1 MTKSFHSK
9 TDSPSINEQ
18 LQDLFFDIRNGCVS
32 AALIASGIY
41 AVKNNFN
48 PNSIQLKLMVSRLL
62 NPEDDTKRP
71 AGVSTSYPKL
81 NELSALNPKTGSK
94 PLMPKSKKNEY
105 TVSEDGKIVLK
116 LMIEELKRIT
126 NHLEDLSG

>member
-1 MTKSFHSK
+1 MTKPFHSK
-9 TDSPSINEQ
+9 TDNANINEQ
-18 LQDLFFDIRNGCVS
+18 LQELFFEIRNGCVG

-41 AVKNNFN
+41 AVKNNYN
-48 PNSIQLKLMVSRLL
+48 PNSAQLKLMVSRLL

-71 AGVSTSYPKL
+71 AGVSTVYPKL
-81 NELSALNPKTGSK
+81 NELSALNPKTRSK

-105 TVSEDGKIVLK
+105 TVSDEGKKILE

-126 NHLEDLSG
+126 NHLEELSR

>member
-9 TDSPSINEQ
+9 TDNPNINQQ
-18 LQDLFFDIRNGCVS
+18 LQDLFFEIRNGCVS

-41 AVKNNFN
+41 AVKNNYN
-48 PNSIQLKLMVSRLL
+48 PNSAQLRLMVSRLL
-62 NPEDDTKRP
+62 NPEEDTKRP
-71 AGVSTSYPKL
+71 AGVATLFPTLK
-81 NELSALNPKTGSK
+81 ELSALNLKTGSK

-105 TVSEDGKIVLK
+105 TITEDGKIVLK